1 MCLYCMYIY
10 IICIYTCMLM
20 FRVVVFISLSVA
32 FLILFYSLYKLITRC
47 AAIGPHRQNT

>member
-1 MCLYCMYIY
+1 
-10 IICIYTCMLM
+10 M

-47 AAIGPHRQNT
+47 DAQRSDRIDKTLRKFNLNLLLYQ